1 VNPPAPEPFTQ
12 KNHYAELPAMD
23 LSAAVFEER
32 VKLDPQKLE
41 AVLTQVRNL
50 TNSNIE
56 DAAKWTAYLQ
66 LIDTTLR
73 STGLVLQIAS
83 VA

>member
-1 VNPPAPEPFTQ
+1 MTTNP
-12 KNHYAELPAMD
+12 YGDLPPMD
-23 LSAAVFEER
+23 LSTAVFEEK

-73 STGLVLQIAS
+73 SAGLVLRIAS
-83 VA
+83 VT